1 MFRCETRKA
10 DVDVGR
16 PRFTVNVYSV
26 ESSVVK
32 PIQGGTI
39 LSLQFLH
46 GMVES
51 FKVCFFDIATPPL
64 CCGFEK
70 SNIPEKV
77 QEHVAHT
84 PQFFVE
90 LGKEIGCK
98 FDKHL
103 FFSIPVQA
111 LDYLIQ

>member
-1 MFRCETRKA
+1 MFKRETRRA
-10 DVDVGR
+10 DVDVER
-16 PRFTVNVYSV
+16 PRFTLNVYSV

-51 FKVCFFDIATPPL
+51 FKVCFFDIATSPL

-70 SNIPEKV
+70 SKIPEKA
-77 QEHVAHT
+77 QQHVTYT
-84 PQFFVE
+84 PQCFV
-90 LGKEIGCK
+90 
-98 FDKHL
+98 
-103 FFSIPVQA
+103 A
-111 LDYLIQ
+111 LRSWECWVLS